1 MNICK
6 RQTFIGKKYLAFKK
20 KYPKILCNIT
30 SCAHEAYSI
39 GQRSKLQYRMK
50 PTSCTY
56 PENTYVSL
64 NFRSIQD
71 GRR

>member
-1 MNICK
+1 M
-6 RQTFIGKKYLAFKK
+6 
-20 KYPKILCNIT
+20 YPKILCYVA

-39 GQRSKLQYRMK
+39 GQRSKLQYKMK
-50 PTSCTY
+50 PTCCTS

-71 GRR
+71 ERQ